1 MKTVQM
7 TLDEELLHS
16 VDQLARELKTT
27 RSAFARFALQKAID
41 NYQVLRQEEKHRKG
55 YESYPVADEEFD
67 VWEEEQE
74 WGDS

>member
-16 VDQLARELKTT
+16 VDQMARELKTT

-41 NYQVLRQEEKHRKG
+41 HYQVRRQEEKHRKG
-55 YESYPVADEEFD
+55 YETYPVANGEFD
-67 VWEEEQE
+67 VWEKEQN
-74 WGDS
+74 WGDN